1 MGSILECVQQTAEGG
16 RLVSLMWTDKNPRIW
31 LAESIANF
39 SGDLSAMTAPS
50 FILSPTS
57 LTEYPVSTIGTG
69 GMAGCFTLRMKS
81 SLLDY
86 ISYFCLVELLGR
98 ESGSLCG
105 LQPRTG

>member
-16 RLVSLMWTDKNPRIW
+16 RPNSLMWTDRHSRIW

-57 LTEYPVSTIGTG
+57 LTEYPVSTIV
-69 GMAGCFTLRMKS
+69 AGWERPPA
-81 SLLDY
+81 
-86 ISYFCLVELLGR
+86 
-98 ESGSLCG
+98 SLCG
-105 LQPRTG
+105 RRAHLSTASRISAS